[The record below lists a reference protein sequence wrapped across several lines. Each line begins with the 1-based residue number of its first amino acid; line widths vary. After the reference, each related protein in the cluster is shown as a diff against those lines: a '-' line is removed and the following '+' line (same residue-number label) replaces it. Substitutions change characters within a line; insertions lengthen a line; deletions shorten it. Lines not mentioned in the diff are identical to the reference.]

1 MIQVAKAVQGLG
13 FSSEG
18 HSDGLHSD
26 LAGGGSGQ
34 LKTFSPAA
42 FSISEPVLLPTE
54 QFSKVWLPDERQ
66 RALVRKKITSCTPHL
81 LNQELS
87 RGGAQAT

>member
-1 MIQVAKAVQGLG
+1 MQGLG

-18 HSDGLHSD
+18 HSDGLRSD
-26 LAGGGSGQ
+26 LASVGSDQ
-34 LKTFSPAA
+34 LKTSSPAA
-42 FSISEPVLLPTE
+42 FSISAPVPLPTE

-66 RALVRKKITSCTPHL
+66 WALVRNEKMTSSTPHL

-87 RGGAQAT
+87 KGGAQAT